1 MTWTPSRTTG
11 LLVAGAAVV
20 IVIGGIKAA
29 NSVVTPVLVALAL
42 TIVFY
47 PLRVQARAADA
58 PGARVGRSCCSP
70 LSCVL
75 LVDGAGHRGLDRPAR
90 RADGRLHLGAGR
102 RRLRRR

>member
-29 NSVVTPVLVALAL
+29 NHIVTPVLVSLAL

-47 PLRVQARAADA
+47 PLRGRLERRMPRWVASVIVLLAA
-58 PGARVGRSCCSP
+58 VG
-70 LSCVL
+70 VL